1 MVRDL
6 STFFDAAIRLKYVDR
21 AGWKAKAG
29 VRDPESVADH
39 TYAMCVIG
47 MAMSDIMKLDTEKV
61 LKMTILHDLGESIVG
76 DYMPGQVSAKRKLAE
91 ENDAIKKIISRL
103 PAKTR
108 AEYAKIW
115 REYQAG
121 KTKEA
126 QLVRRID
133 KFELAL
139 QAARYAKDGR
149 PKKQLEQFFET
160 AHAAVDSDNDALTEI
175 LKSLSPGT
183 RRKK

>member
-1 MVRDL
+1 MVNGL
-6 STFFDAAIRLKYVDR
+6 SDFFDAAIQLKYVDR
-21 AGWKAKAG
+21 AGWKAKVG
-29 VRDPESVADH
+29 IKDPESVADH

-47 MAMSDIMKLDTEKV
+47 MAMSDVKGLDTEKV

-76 DYMPGQVSAKRKLAE
+76 DYMPGEVSAKRKQAE
-91 ENDAIKKIISRL
+91 ESSAIKKIIATL

-108 AEYAKIW
+108 TEYLEIW
-115 REYQAG
+115 REYQQG

-126 QLVRRID
+126 RLVRRVD

-139 QAARYAKDGR
+139 QAARYARDGR
-149 PKKQLEQFFET
+149 SKKQLEQFFKT
-160 AHAAVDSDNDALTEI
+160 AHAAVDIDDDALTEI

>member
-1 MVRDL
+1 MVKDL
-6 STFFDAAIRLKYVDR
+6 STFFDAAIKLKYVDR

-29 VRDPESVADH
+29 VKDPESVADH

-47 MAMSDIMKLDTEKV
+47 MAMSDVMGLDTKKV

-91 ENDAIKKIISRL
+91 ESSAIKKIISSL
-103 PAKTR
+103 PAKVK
-108 AEYAKIW
+108 AEYLKIW
-115 REYQAG
+115 HEYQQG
-121 KTKEA
+121 RTKEA
-126 QLVRRID
+126 RLVRRVD

-149 PKKQLEQFFET
+149 SKKLLQQFFET
-160 AHAAVDSDNDALTEI
+160 AHSAVDVDNDALTKI

-183 RRKK
+183 RKKK

>member
-1 MVRDL
+1 MVKGL

-21 AGWKAKAG
+21 AGWKAKAK

-47 MAMSDIMKLDTEKV
+47 MAMSDTLKLDTERV

-91 ENDAIKKIISRL
+91 ESNAIKKIISRL
-103 PAKTR
+103 PARTKS
-108 AEYAKIW
+108 EYSEIW
-115 REYQAG
+115 REYQQG

-126 QLVRRID
+126 RLVRRVD

-149 PKKQLEQFFET
+149 PEKLLAQFFET
-160 AHAAVDSDNDALTEI
+160 AHAAVDVDDDELTKI